1 MNKIKRKISSFT
13 VIVVFLSVALAGV
26 ALLPL
31 LPVKLS
37 PSHALPGLTVRFS
50 MPNNSSRVVEMQA
63 TSKLEA
69 MLSRVKGVKN
79 IYSRSGNGWGRVTLE
94 LDKHSSIDVARF
106 EASTIVRQ
114 TWSELPRAVTYPYI
128 TVRRPD
134 KKAQRPF
141 MTYTLN
147 SSTLPIIIQNYAI
160 NSIKPKLSN
169 IAGIYKVAIT
179 GATPMEWRLEYDAN
193 QLNTLQISPQEIRKA
208 IQLQYKTNFL
218 GMGNVE
224 NSNGN
229 TSLMRVV
236 LAPETENNNLDL
248 SKIFVKNKKG
258 EIFCLD
264 RLLKMKRLAQTPR
277 NYYRINGLNSI
288 YISISAEETANQLN
302 LSSEINKV
310 MQKVEEELP
319 FGYELH
325 QSYDATEYIKEEL
338 NKIYVRSGLTI
349 LILLIFVFIITR
361 NLRYLFLIIVS
372 LVVNL
377 AIAIILYYFFKLEIQ
392 LYSLAGITISLSLI
406 IDNTIIMTD
415 HLMHKSDRKVF
426 LPTLAATLTTIGA
439 LSVVFFLE
447 EKIRL
452 NLQDFAAVVM
462 INLLVSLFVA
472 LFFVPS
478 LIEKINLKKRVK
490 NQKKSKF
497 QVSKRWIIYF
507 NRFYAKFISILS
519 RRKWITFILIILFF
533 GLPTFLLPERI
544 GEKKEEVKSEW
555 AKLYN
560 KTIGSEYYKNK
571 IKPYFD
577 IAFGGTL
584 RLFAE
589 KVNNGRY
596 FSRNNNET
604 MLSVTASMPNGT
616 TLKQMNNLII
626 KMESYLTTFPEIR
639 QFQTNISSA
648 KRANIQ
654 IFFTK
659 QAEQSSFPYQ
669 LKSNIITKALQL
681 GGGSWGV
688 YGLQDH
694 GFNNS
699 VREQA
704 GNLRIKMLGYNYD
717 QLYIWADTLKKRLL
731 KYRRI
736 KEVTVNSDFSWFKD
750 DYKEFVFDLNKYRL
764 AKSNISPYSLFTS
777 LANVFAKD
785 VFVNNLTVKGEIEVV
800 RLNSLQSDLYDIW
813 ALQNIG
819 RKIDENYYKLSELAS
834 IKKIQTPQEVAKE
847 NQQYRL
853 AVQFNYIGSSK
864 QGQKVLKREIEKLN
878 KIMPMGY
885 TAQPESWTSWWNR
898 KDKKQYRL
906 LFLLVLII
914 FFTTSVLFNS
924 IKQPFNV
931 ILIIPIS
938 FIGVFLT
945 FYLFD
950 LNFDQGGFASFII
963 LSGITVNASIYIVNE
978 YNNIKK
984 LQPNLPSIRIYLKA
998 WNSKIIP
1005 ILLTIISTILGFIPF
1020 LVGLDKESFWFP
1032 LAAGTIGGL
1041 IMSIIGIFLF
1051 LPLFMNVT
1059 KKRD

>member
-1 MNKIKRKISSFT
+1 MCI
-13 VIVVFLSVALAGV
+13 ALAGV

-31 LPVKLS
+31 LPIKLS
-37 PSHALPGLTVRFS
+37 PSHALPGLTVHFS
-50 MPNNSSRVVEMQA
+50 MPRNSSRVVEMQA

-69 MLSRVKGVKN
+69 MLSRVNGIKN
-79 IYSRSGNGWGRVTLE
+79 IYSRSGNGWGRIDLE
-94 LDKHSSIDVARF
+94 LDKHTSIDLARF

-114 TWSELPRAVTYPYI
+114 TWQDLPRSVTYPYL

-134 KKAQRPF
+134 EKAERPF

-147 SSTLPIIIQNYAI
+147 SSTLPIVIQNYAI
-160 NSIKPKLSN
+160 NTIKPQLSD
-169 IAGIYKVAIT
+169 IKGIYKIEIT
-179 GATPMEWRLEYDAN
+179 GATPMEWQLEYDAT
-193 QLNTLQISPQEIRKA
+193 QLNTLQISLKDIQNA
-208 IQLQYKTNFL
+208 IQLQYRSEFL
-218 GMGNVE
+218 GMGNIK
-224 NSNGN
+224 NNQGN

-236 LAPETENNNLDL
+236 LAPDTENDNLDL
-248 SKIFVKNKKG
+248 AAIFVKNKQG
-258 EIFCLD
+258 ETFRLD
-264 RLLKMKRLAQTPR
+264 RLLKMKRVAQAAR
-277 NYYRINGLNSI
+277 SHYRINGLNSI
-288 YISISAEETANQLN
+288 YLSITAEETANQLN
-302 LSSEINKV
+302 LSKEIKQI
-310 MQKVEEELP
+310 MQQVEQELP

-325 QSYDATEYIKEEL
+325 QSYDATEYIKDEL
-338 NKIYVRSGLTI
+338 DKIYIRSGLTI
-349 LILLIFVFIITR
+349 LILLIFVFVITR

-377 AIAIILYYFFKLEIQ
+377 SIAVILYYFFNLEIQ

-415 HLMHKSDRKVF
+415 HLMHRSNRKVF
-426 LPTLAATLTTIGA
+426 LPTLAATLTTVGA
-439 LSVVFFLE
+439 LSVIFFLE

-462 INLLVSLFVA
+462 INLMVSLFIA
-472 LFFVPS
+472 LFFVPA
-478 LIEKINLKKRVK
+478 LVEKIRLKKRVSK
-490 NQKKSKF
+490 KKKSK
-497 QVSKRWIIYF
+497 SKRRIIYF
-507 NRFYAKFISILS
+507 NRFYSKFIQILS
-519 RRKWITFILIILFF
+519 RRKWITYTLIILLF
-533 GLPTFLLPERI
+533 GLPTFLIPERI
-544 GEKKEEVKSEW
+544 ETKDGEEESTW
-555 AKLYN
+555 A
-560 KTIGSEYYKNK
+560 TIFNSTLGSDYYKNT
-571 IKPYFD
+571 IKPYSD
-577 IAFGGTL
+577 IVLGGAL
-584 RLFAE
+584 RLFVE
-589 KVNNGRY
+589 NVYDGRY
-596 FSRNNNET
+596 FSRNGET
-604 MLSVTASMPNGT
+604 VLSVTASMPNGT
-616 TLKQMNNLII
+616 TLPQINNLIM
-626 KMESYLTTFPEIR
+626 KMESYLTSFPEIK

-648 KRANIQ
+648 RRAYIR

-659 QAEQSSFPYQ
+659 EAEKSSFPYQ
-669 LKSNIITKALQL
+669 LKSNIISKALQL

-694 GFNNS
+694 GFNND

-717 QLYIWADTLKKRLL
+717 QLYIWADTLKQRLL

-736 KEVTVNSDFSWFKD
+736 KDVTVNSDFNWFKQ
-750 DYKEFVFDLNKYRL
+750 DYKEFVFDLNKQRL
-764 AKSNISPYSLFTS
+764 AASNISPFLLFQSLS
-777 LANVFAKD
+777 DVFAKD
-785 VFVNNLTVKGEIEVV
+785 VFVENLIVDSEIEAI
-800 RLNSLQSDLYDIW
+800 RLNSLQSVIYDIW

-819 RKIDENYYKLSELAS
+819 RRIDKNFYKLGELAS
-834 IKKIQTPQEVAKE
+834 IKKEQAPQEVAKE

-853 AVQFNYIGSSK
+853 AIQFSYIGASK
-864 QGQKVLKREIEKLN
+864 QGDKVLRREIEKLN
-878 KIMPMGY
+878 KTMPMGY
-885 TAQPESWTSWWNR
+885 TAQPEGWTSWWNP
-898 KDKKQYRL
+898 KSKKQYWL
-906 LFLLVLII
+906 LVLLVLII

-950 LNFDQGGFASFII
+950 LNFDQGGFASFIL

-984 LQPNLPSIRIYLKA
+984 HQPQLHNIRIYLKA

-1041 IMSIIGIFLF
+1041 IMSIVGIFLF
-1051 LPLFMNVT
+1051 LPLFLLRR
-1059 KKRD
+1059 K

>member
-1 MNKIKRKISSFT
+1 
-13 VIVVFLSVALAGV
+13 
-26 ALLPL
+26 
-31 LPVKLS
+31 
-37 PSHALPGLTVRFS
+37 
-50 MPNNSSRVVEMQA
+50 MQA

-94 LDKHSSIDVARF
+94 LDKHSSLDVARF

-114 TWSELPRAVTYPYI
+114 TWSELPRGVTYPYL
-128 TVRRPD
+128 TLRRPD
-134 KKAQRPF
+134 RKAERPF

-147 SSTLPIIIQNYAI
+147 STTLPIIIQNYAI
-160 NSIKPKLSN
+160 NSIKPQLSN
-169 IAGIYKVAIT
+169 IEGTYKVSIT
-179 GATPMEWRLEYDAN
+179 GATPMEWQLEYDAN
-193 QLNTLQISPQEIRKA
+193 QLNVLQISPQNIRKV
-208 IQLQYKTNFL
+208 IQLQYKTVFL
-218 GMGNVE
+218 GMGNVKN
-224 NSNGN
+224 NSGN

-236 LAPETENNNLDL
+236 LAPDTENDRLDL
-248 SKIFVKNKKG
+248 TKISVKNKKG
-258 EIFCLD
+258 EIFRLD
-264 RLLKMKRLAQTPR
+264 RLLKMRRVAQSPR

-288 YISISAEETANQLN
+288 YISISAEETANQID
-302 LSSEINKV
+302 LSSKISKV
-310 MQKVEEELP
+310 MQKVEQELP

-325 QSYDATEYIKEEL
+325 QSYDATEYIREEL
-338 NKIYVRSGLTI
+338 HKIYVRSGLTI

-372 LVVNL
+372 LVINL
-377 AIAIILYYFFKLEIQ
+377 AIAFILYYFLKLEIQ

-415 HLMHKSDRKVF
+415 HLMHKNNRKVF

-439 LSVVFFLE
+439 LSVVFFLDD
-447 EKIRL
+447 KIRL

-462 INLLVSLFVA
+462 INLLVSLFIA
-472 LFFVPS
+472 LFFVPA
-478 LIEKINLKKRVK
+478 LVDKIGLKKRER
-490 NQKKSKF
+490 KKQNRRFKL
-497 QVSKRWIIYF
+497 SKRWIIYF
-507 NRFYAKFISILS
+507 NRFYAKFIRILS
-519 RRKWITFILIILFF
+519 RRKWITFTLIILFF
-533 GLPTFLLPERI
+533 GLPTFLLPEKI
-544 GEKKEEVKSEW
+544 GKKGEEVKSEW
-555 AKLYN
+555 AQLYN
-560 KTIGSEYYKNK
+560 KTFGSDYYKNT
-571 IKPYFD
+571 IKPYSD
-577 IAFGGTL
+577 IVLGGTL

-589 KVNNGRY
+589 RVNEGRY

-604 MLSVTASMPNGT
+604 VLSVTASMPNGT

-626 KMESYLTTFPEIR
+626 KMESYLTTFPEIK
-639 QFQTNISSA
+639 QFQTTISSA
-648 KRANIQ
+648 KRAHIR

-659 QAEQSSFPYQ
+659 EAEKSSFPYQ

-694 GFNNS
+694 GFSNS

-704 GNLRIKMLGYNYD
+704 GNLRIKLLGYNYD
-717 QLYIWADTLKKRLL
+717 QLAIWADSLKQHLL
-731 KYRRI
+731 AYRRI
-736 KEVTVNSDFSWFKD
+736 KEVTINSDFNWFKD
-750 DYKEFVFDLNKYRL
+750 DYKEFVFDLNKRRL
-764 AKSNISPYSLFTS
+764 AVSNISPYSLFQS
-777 LANVFAKD
+777 LSDVFAKD
-785 VFVNNLTVKGEIEVV
+785 VFVDNLTVDGEVEIIS
-800 RLNSLQSDLYDIW
+800 LNSLQSGIYDIW

-819 RKIDENYYKLSELAS
+819 RNINKNYYKLSELAS
-834 IKKIQTPQEVAKE
+834 ITKKQIPQEIAKE

-853 AVQFNYIGSSK
+853 AIQFNYIGSSK

-878 KIMPMGY
+878 DLMLMGY
-885 TAQPESWTSWWNR
+885 TAQPEGWTSWWNR
-898 KDKKQYRL
+898 KDKKQYWVL
-906 LFLLVLII
+906 ALLVLII

-938 FIGVFLT
+938 FTGVFLT

-950 LNFDQGGFASFII
+950 LNFDQGGFASFIL

-984 LQPNLPSIRIYLKA
+984 LHPKLQSISIYLKA

-1041 IMSIIGIFLF
+1041 IMSVIGIFLF
-1051 LPLFMNVT
+1051 LPLFMLRNKNLKT
-1059 KKRD
+1059 K